1 MSPVPDLYLGWPCPS
16 TQGVSHLFCPP
27 QGHAT
32 SFFGP
37 ALERYSSF
45 QVNGSDDIRQIQ
57 SLENGILFLTKNNLK
72 YMARGGLIIF
82 DYL

>member
-1 MSPVPDLYLGWPCPS
+1 MALPLHLGYLSSVCP
-16 TQGVSHLFCPP
+16 L

-37 ALERYSSF
+37 TLERYSSF

-57 SLENGILFLTKNNLK
+57 SLENGVLFLTKNNLK
-72 YMARGGLIIF
+72 YTARGGLIIF

>member
-1 MSPVPDLYLGWPCPS
+1 MLHPWQVFGMPLPHP
-16 TQGVSHLFCPP
+16 GVCVF

>member
-1 MSPVPDLYLGWPCPS
+1 MALPIHSGC
-16 TQGVSHLFCPP
+16 VSSFFPQ

>member
-1 MSPVPDLYLGWPCPS
+1 MKRCQAVPHPQGHEIVTSSCP
-16 TQGVSHLFCPP
+16 LCF

-37 ALERYSSF
+37 TLERYSSF
-45 QVNGSDDIRQIQ
+45 QVNSSDDIRQIQ
-57 SLENGILFLTKNNLK
+57 SLENGVLFLTKTNLK
-72 YMARGGLIIF
+72 YLSRGGLIIF

>member
-1 MSPVPDLYLGWPCPS
+1 MLHPWQVSAMPLPYPS
-16 TQGVSHLFCPP
+16 VCFHPF

>member
-1 MSPVPDLYLGWPCPS
+1 MYIGMALPLHR
-16 TQGVSHLFCPP
+16 VSSFCPL

-37 ALERYSSF
+37 TLERYSSF
-45 QVNGSDDIRQIQ
+45 QVNSSDDIRQIQ

>member
-1 MSPVPDLYLGWPCPS
+1 MGTNDLPLVPM
-16 TQGVSHLFCPP
+16 

-37 ALERYSSF
+37 TLERYSSF
-45 QVNGSDDIRQIQ
+45 QVHGSDDVRHIQ
-57 SLENGILFLTKNNLK
+57 SLENGILFLTKTNLK
-72 YMARGGLIIF
+72 YMSRGGLIIF